1 MFTFAPWNLTLEAM
15 AVNVKDIETLWN
27 QYSEDG
33 VKQGISVAQFFESNG
48 VPYRTFEKWYK
59 KKFSS
64 PGIVDCVVSE
74 SPDKKQENHDGVK
87 TVSETAENR
96 REVYVSYV
104 NIGLSN
110 GVRIEHHRLSYGE
123 LVCFINKLQ
132 SLCSA

>member
-1 MFTFAPWNLTLEAM
+1 M

-74 SPDKKQENHDGVK
+74 SPDKKLENHDGVK
-87 TVSETAENR
+87 TLSETAENR

-132 SLCSA
+132 SLCSV

>member
-1 MFTFAPWNLTLEAM
+1 M

-64 PGIVDCVVSE
+64 PGIVDCVVLE
-74 SPDKKQENHDGVK
+74 SPDKKLENHDGVK